1 MTVHDHVAAA
11 RDRLVRAGISLAS
24 ASLDAEVLARH
35 LLGWDRATYVANRH
49 DVAPGS
55 FDGRYAQL
63 VARREQR
70 EPVPFITGHREFWGL
85 DFEVTREVLIPR
97 PETEL
102 IIEEAI
108 ALVDTQAI
116 STPPSIV
123 DAGTGSGCLAI
134 TLAVE
139 VPSARITATDLSP
152 GALRVA
158 QRNAARH
165 GVADRITWLETSFLT
180 NLDVVPD
187 LIVSNPPYVP
197 SIYADGLP
205 PEVRDYEPATAVLSG
220 TDGLEGLREVIARAD
235 ACLMP
240 GGWLIVEFGLG
251 QEEAVRALVST
262 RSSLAVVKI
271 RSDLLGIARTAVV
284 QRN

>member
-1 MTVHDHVAAA
+1 M
-11 RDRLVRAGISLAS
+11 
-24 ASLDAEVLARH
+24 
-35 LLGWDRATYVANRH
+35 
-49 DVAPGS
+49 
-55 FDGRYAQL
+55 
-63 VARREQR
+63 
-70 EPVPFITGHREFWGL
+70 
-85 DFEVTREVLIPR
+85 
-97 PETEL
+97 
-102 IIEEAI
+102 
-108 ALVDTQAI
+108 
-116 STPPSIV
+116 
-123 DAGTGSGCLAI
+123 
-134 TLAVE
+134 
-139 VPSARITATDLSP
+139 
-152 GALRVA
+152 
-158 QRNAARH
+158 
-165 GVADRITWLETSFLT
+165 
-180 NLDVVPD
+180 
-187 LIVSNPPYVP
+187 IVSNPPYVP